1 MIPDLSVI
9 LCTHNPRLPLLQ
21 RVLRALRA
29 QTLSPTQWELIIVD
43 NNSAPPVILASEDS
57 DWHPHLRLINEPQQ
71 GLTHARACGIKASR
85 ADLLVFVDD
94 DNILRNDYLE
104 RALAIS
110 QSHPFLGAW
119 GGSIEGEFGCE
130 PPPWT
135 RTRLDFLAVRPC
147 HRSVWTSEYYR
158 SVATPNGAGMCVRKW
173 IAEDYLARVAQNP
186 LRALLDRSGDDLI
199 SGGDID
205 LANTAI
211 DNGLGVG
218 VFADLVVT
226 HVIPPGRF
234 TEEYFLRLAA
244 GLQASFV
251 ITRALRGIEVPPP
264 FSRRPL
270 LRIAQYVRTL
280 LLPRMDRRI
289 RFAMARGHRRGSAM
303 LLKDSLPG

>member
-1 MIPDLSVI
+1 MI
-9 LCTHNPRLPLLQ
+9 LCTHNPRLALLQ

-29 QTLSPTQWELIIVD
+29 QTLSSTQWELIIVD
-43 NNSAPPVILASEDS
+43 NNSALALTLASEDG
-57 DWHPHLRLINEPQQ
+57 DWHPNLRLIHEPQQ
-71 GLTHARACGIKASR
+71 GLTHARACGIRASR
-85 ADLLVFVDD
+85 ANLLVLVDD

-104 RALAIS
+104 RALTIS
-110 QSHPFLGAW
+110 RSHPFLGAW
-119 GGSIEGEFGCE
+119 GGSIEGEFESE
-130 PPPWT
+130 PPPWA

-158 SVATPNGAGMCVRKW
+158 SAATPNGAGMCVRKW

-218 VFADLVVT
+218 VFADLVLT
-226 HVIPPGRF
+226 HVIPLGRF
-234 TEEYFLRLAA
+234 TEKYFLRLAA

-264 FSRRPL
+264 FSRRLL

-280 LLPRMDRRI
+280 VLPRMDRRI
-289 RFAMARGHRRGSAM
+289 RFAIASGYRRGSTM
-303 LLKDSLPG
+303 LIQSTCGH